1 MFRSCS
7 FILFLAF
14 SLAGCV
20 DKSRDV
26 SSPAVGAGSTG
37 PDTTSGS
44 STNTDSSED
53 GFDRQAMM
61 TNLADNVFIPNYQ
74 ATANLAQEFSS
85 DTGSL
90 ATYCGSV
97 GTEDESSD
105 HQVAR
110 SDWISLMDA
119 VQKTEMHV
127 VGPALSND
135 EALQNR
141 VHSYSAGTLATCA
154 LDQAVI
160 IANGDED
167 FQVANRAFNQRGMGA
182 IEYLLFNANLEHSCS
197 SQIDLTASWNDLP
210 EATRKDQRCDLALK
224 LAKDVSA
231 ASDLIV
237 DQWTAG
243 DEAYRSE
250 FLAEANLGDNF
261 QMLSDGLF
269 YFETFTKSQKLMIP
283 LGLNDKCSSQTCPS
297 LIESPYSETSLR
309 NIRTNSAEFLRIFNG
324 DSGLGFDD
332 LIINEEH
339 SDIAARFQ
347 SQLADIDNKLA
358 QISVSLKDQVAQVG
372 ADASDSIC
380 VNGFAN
386 PDTESSIEACSLSG
400 LLKRVTDDLKIEFV
414 AIVGVALPGR
424 VQSDND

>member
-1 MFRSCS
+1 MFRPCS

-135 EALQNR
+135 EALQN
-141 VHSYSAGTLATCA
+141 L
-154 LDQAVI
+154 
-160 IANGDED
+160 
-167 FQVANRAFNQRGMGA
+167 
-182 IEYLLFNANLEHSCS
+182 
-197 SQIDLTASWNDLP
+197 
-210 EATRKDQRCDLALK
+210 
-224 LAKDVSA
+224 
-231 ASDLIV
+231 
-237 DQWTAG
+237 
-243 DEAYRSE
+243 
-250 FLAEANLGDNF
+250 
-261 QMLSDGLF
+261 
-269 YFETFTKSQKLMIP
+269 
-283 LGLNDKCSSQTCPS
+283 S
-297 LIESPYSETSLR
+297 LIH
-309 NIRTNSAEFLRIFNG
+309 I
-324 DSGLGFDD
+324 
-332 LIINEEH
+332 
-339 SDIAARFQ
+339 
-347 SQLADIDNKLA
+347 
-358 QISVSLKDQVAQVG
+358 
-372 ADASDSIC
+372 
-380 VNGFAN
+380 
-386 PDTESSIEACSLSG
+386 
-400 LLKRVTDDLKIEFV
+400 
-414 AIVGVALPGR
+414 
-424 VQSDND
+424 